1 VGGIQRVERGV
12 IGVDRRGQ
20 LGIVVRGGQLRQLQ
34 EFRGAMLEVAPD
46 ARLFAQALRV
56 TQQLLRCSRVVPEI
70 GCGALLVE
78 LRQAALFL
86 G

>member
-1 VGGIQRVERGV
+1 MGRVQRFERGV
-12 IGVDRRGQ
+12 VGVDCRDQ
-20 LGIVVRGGQLRQLQ
+20 LGIVVGGGQLRQLQ
-34 EFRGAMLEVAPD
+34 EVRGAMLEVAPD